1 MSKRMLIDGNYEE
14 EIRVVIASGSQLEE
28 YDIQTSFRKQIKS
41 NIYLATVARVEP
53 SLQAAFV
60 DYGGDRHGFLPFNDV
75 HPDYYQIPV
84 EDRRK
89 LLEEQEALDHGAR
102 AAREHL
108 EEIDGDSASD
118 DLEVEQDDGP
128 ASGAA
133 EPDDP
138 APEEDEDQAPDAELA
153 DADEGETE
161 SGPVET
167 VEETAPAAPNRRRYK
182 IQEVIKPGQ
191 ILLVQILKEERGN
204 KGAALTTYISL
215 PGRYCVLMPNAS
227 RTGGISRRITDSGER
242 KKLRKTLSALDV
254 PDGMGLIIRTAG
266 MQRSK
271 SEIKR
276 DLEYLLRAW
285 DEVREVTMSSTA
297 PCLVYEEGDI
307 IKRSIRDV
315 YAKDIETVLVDG
327 AEVYKNTKKFMRL
340 MMPSHAKRVQRYDEG
355 GASLFQR
362 QQIEQQLEAMYRPG
376 VGLKSGGSLVINQT
390 EALVA
395 IDVNSGKSTS
405 ERNTEKTALKTNL
418 EAAEEV
424 ARQLRLRDLAGLIV
438 IDFIDMDE
446 SRNVRKVER
455 RMREVVKDDRAR
467 LKMGRIS
474 EFGLMEMSRQRL
486 RPSLI
491 ESSGEVCPHCE
502 GTGYVLSVESMALR
516 VLRAIEQE
524 AARRQQEGIVVF
536 VPTGVALYILNH
548 KRARLVEIENR
559 HELRIVLRTDD
570 NGAPDIRIEQIAAE
584 DGTEKAAPSGKR
596 QASRKRQA
604 PAKRANG
611 AAGGAEE
618 SADGGRR
625 QGRKRGRRR
634 RNEAE
639 PSKDEQ
645 VAGESLSEVN
655 GSAGREEE
663 PADGGRR
670 SGRKRGRRRKSEAEP
685 PVDEQVA
692 SEVEPASESV
702 AAVDGSG
709 DESEKPPAARRRR
722 RRRRRKAANGEAQ
735 SDAMPAADGTP
746 PGNGDAANIDAEGAT
761 APEGHPQPAGAAV
774 PEPLPPQLGTDY
786 QPGPQ
791 SQDEDPGA
799 RDEHVEKA
807 ARRGWWQ
814 KATG

>member
-14 EIRVVIASGSQLEE
+14 EIRVVIASGSELEE

-60 DYGGDRHGFLPFNDV
+60 DYGGDRHGFLSFNDV

-118 DLEVEQDDGP
+118 DLEIEQDDGP
-128 ASGAA
+128 AVEAA
-133 EPDDP
+133 ESEGP
-138 APEEDEDQAPDAELA
+138 AAEEDQAPDEELA
-153 DADEGETE
+153 DADEAE
-161 SGPVET
+161 SAQVES
-167 VEETAPAAPNRRRYK
+167 VEETVPAGLNRRRYK
-182 IQEVIKPGQ
+182 IQEVIRPGQ

-276 DLEYLLRAW
+276 DLEYLMRAW

-327 AEVYKNTKKFMRL
+327 ADVYKSTKKFMRL
-340 MMPSHAKRVQRYDEG
+340 MMPSHAKRVQRYDDG
-355 GASLFQR
+355 GVSLFQR
-362 QQIEQQLEAMYRPG
+362 HQIEQQLEAMYRPE

-424 ARQLRLRDLAGLIV
+424 ARQLRLRDLAGLVV

-467 LKMGRIS
+467 LKVGRIS
-474 EFGLMEMSRQRL
+474 EFGLMELSRQRL

-491 ESSGEVCPHCE
+491 ESSSETCRHCE
-502 GTGYVLSVESMALR
+502 GSGYVLSVESMVLR

-524 AARRQQEGIVVF
+524 AARRQQEGIIVF
-536 VPTGVALYILNH
+536 VPTGVALYTLNH
-548 KRARLVEIENR
+548 KRARLAEIENR
-559 HELRIVLRTDD
+559 HELKIVLRTDD
-570 NGAPDIRIEQIAAE
+570 SGAPDIRIEQMVAE
-584 DGTEKAAPSGKR
+584 DGTEKAPPSGKR

-604 PAKRANG
+604 PARRANG

-618 SADGGRR
+618 SADGSRR

-639 PSKDEQ
+639 PAKDEQ
-645 VAGESLSEVN
+645 VADEALAEAN
-655 GSAGREEE
+655 GSAVRDEEL
-663 PADGGRR
+663 ADGGRR
-670 SGRKRGRRRKSEAEP
+670 SARKRGRRRKSETEA

-692 SEVEPASESV
+692 SEVELASESV
-702 AAVDGSG
+702 DAVDGSG

-722 RRRRRKAANGEAQ
+722 RRRRRKATNGEAQ
-735 SDAMPAADGTP
+735 SDAMPAADGP
-746 PGNGDAANIDAEGAT
+746 PPANGDAANIDAGGAI
-761 APEGHPQPAGAAV
+761 APEGQPQSAGAAV
-774 PEPLPPQLGTDY
+774 PEALPPQLAADCK
-786 QPGPQ
+786 PEPQ
-791 SQDEDPGA
+791 GQAEDA
-799 RDEHVEKA
+799 RTRDEHVERA

-814 KATG
+814 KAAG

>member
-1 MSKRMLIDGNYEE
+1 MSKRMFIDGNYEE

-118 DLEVEQDDGP
+118 DLEVEQDDRP
-128 ASGAA
+128 AAA
-133 EPDDP
+133 EPDGP
-138 APEEDEDQAPDAELA
+138 VPEEDEAQAPDAEIA
-153 DADEGETE
+153 DADESAVDEE
-161 SGPVET
+161 PVEA
-167 VEETAPAAPNRRRYK
+167 VEEEAPAGPKRRRYK
-182 IQEVIKPGQ
+182 VQEVIRPGQ

-242 KKLRKTLSALDV
+242 KKLRKTLNALDV

-340 MMPSHAKRVQRYDEG
+340 MMPSHAKRVQRYEED

-362 QQIEQQLEAMYRPG
+362 QQIEQQLEAMYRPE

-405 ERNTEKTALKTNL
+405 ERNTEKTAVKTNL

-474 EFGLMEMSRQRL
+474 EFGLMELSRQRL

-491 ESSGEVCPHCE
+491 ESSGEICSHCE
-502 GTGYVLSVESMALR
+502 GSGYVLSVESMALR

-524 AARRQQEGIVVF
+524 AARRRQEGVVVF

-559 HELRIVLRTDD
+559 HESRVILRTDD
-570 NGAPDIRIEQIAAE
+570 SGTAPEIRVEQMSAE
-584 DGTEKAAPSGKR
+584 DGTAQRAPSGKR

-604 PAKRANG
+604 SARRANG
-611 AAGGAEE
+611 AAGNAEE
-618 SADGGRR
+618 ATD
-625 QGRKRGRRR
+625 
-634 RNEAE
+634 
-639 PSKDEQ
+639 D
-645 VAGESLSEVN
+645 
-655 GSAGREEE
+655 
-663 PADGGRR
+663 GRR
-670 SGRKRGRRRKSEAEP
+670 SGRKRGRRRKNEAEPAKDEQVARESVAEANGSADREEDPADGGRRPGRRRGRRRRNEAEP
-685 PVDEQVA
+685 PTDEQVA
-692 SEVEPASESV
+692 SEVEPASESPP
-702 AAVDGSG
+702 AAEASG
-709 DESEKPPAARRRR
+709 DESEKQPAARRRR
-722 RRRRRKAANGEAQ
+722 RRRRRKTANGEAQ
-735 SDAMPAADGTP
+735 SEEPTA
-746 PGNGDAANIDAEGAT
+746 GNGEVANIDAAGAV
-761 APEGHPQPAGAAV
+761 APDEHPQPAAV
-774 PEPLPPQLGTDY
+774 PEPLPPQLGGDY
-786 QPGPQ
+786 QPRPQ
-791 SQDEDPGA
+791 SQVEDASA

-814 KATG
+814 KAVG